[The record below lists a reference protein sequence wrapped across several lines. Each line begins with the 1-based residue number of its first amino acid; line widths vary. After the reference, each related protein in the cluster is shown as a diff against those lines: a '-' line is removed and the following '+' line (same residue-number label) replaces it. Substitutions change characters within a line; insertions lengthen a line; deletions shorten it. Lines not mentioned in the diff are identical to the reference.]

1 MLELLLAIHYCPKFS
16 CRAAKTDWV
25 VDRYEAMRDALNK
38 TGRPILFSMCEWGV
52 ADPWLWAQKA
62 RSLSCTSCPSAQ
74 FMPKQ

>member
-1 MLELLLAIHYCPKFS
+1 MLDLLRAIRCAGVA

-62 RSLSCTSCPSAQ
+62 RSLSRRIVFVNRAQ
-74 FMPKQ
+74 AQH